1 MEKFIWSEIL
11 TILSLILCFNLFDL
25 VNGMVPGKVV
35 KLKKKKSLGF
45 FTISNYL
52 LYRKLGLMN

>member
-35 KLKKKKSLGF
+35 KFKKNHWDFLRF
-45 FTISNYL
+45 LIIYYIENL
-52 LYRKLGLMN
+52 DL

>member
-35 KLKKKKSLGF
+35 KFKKKSLGF